1 MVTAAAPTLFIICG
15 LPGSGKTMLARR
27 LETERDALRL
37 TPDEWMSRIVG
48 DGWDHKRREAVEAV
62 MTDIALRALGLGC
75 SVVLDFGS
83 WTRRER
89 DRLRDL
95 ARSVGARP
103 ETHYCTAP
111 LEELQRRLSLRNRSL
126 PPHTFVVTPEQVAE
140 MYPHFEVQAPDES
153 DA

>member
-1 MVTAAAPTLFIICG
+1 VAQAAPTLFIICG

-27 LETERDALRL
+27 LELERKALRL

-48 DGWDHKRREAVEAV
+48 DGWDLQRRKEIEAMMAELAERS
-62 MTDIALRALGLGC
+62 LQLGC
-75 SVVLDFGS
+75 NVVLDFGC

-89 DRLRDL
+89 DRLRGV
-95 ARSVGARP
+95 ARSVGAHT

-111 LEELQRRLSLRNRSL
+111 LAELQRRLSERNRAL

-140 MYPHFEVQAPDES
+140 MFLHFESRAPDET
-153 DA
+153 DV

>member
-1 MVTAAAPTLFIICG
+1 MADAAPTLFVICG

-27 LETERDALRL
+27 LEAEHDALRL

-62 MTDIALRALGLGC
+62 MTELAVRALQLGC
-75 SVVLDFGS
+75 SVVLDFGC
-83 WTRRER
+83 WRRVER
-89 DRLRDL
+89 DQLRDL

-103 ETHYCTAP
+103 QTHYCTAP
-111 LEELQRRLSLRNRSL
+111 LEELQRRLSERNRSL
-126 PPHTFVVTPEQVAE
+126 PEHTFVVTPEQVAE
-140 MYPHFEVQAPDES
+140 MYPHFEVQAPDET

>member
-1 MVTAAAPTLFIICG
+1 
-15 LPGSGKTMLARR
+15 MLARR
-27 LETERDALRL
+27 LEAEHDAIRL

-62 MTDIALRALGLGC
+62 MTDLAVRALELGC

-89 DRLRDL
+89 DQFRAL
-95 ARSVGARP
+95 ARAVGARVQ
-103 ETHYCTAP
+103 THYCTAP
-111 LEELQRRLSLRNRSL
+111 LEELQRRLSERNRSL

-140 MYPHFEVQAPDES
+140 MFPHFEPKAPDET